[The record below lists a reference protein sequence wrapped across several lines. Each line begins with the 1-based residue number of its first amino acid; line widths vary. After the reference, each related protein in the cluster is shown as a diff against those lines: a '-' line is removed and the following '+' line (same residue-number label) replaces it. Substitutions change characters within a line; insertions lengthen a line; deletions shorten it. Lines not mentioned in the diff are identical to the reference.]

1 MKKLFSKKIV
11 YNALF
16 VLLLSGVVAVTGCEC
31 SVSTANIQDV
41 KICTSLSGN
50 LCNQDNTT
58 LGDTSPAIYVS
69 CLLKNAVSSTKVKF
83 TWLYYGDTKI
93 KIDDVTLDT
102 GELSGTV
109 ELNSYLSQPT
119 NGWPKG
125 VYEVEIT
132 VLTDNAKPVV
142 KQFTIN

>member
-125 VYEVEIT
+125 VYEVEVL
-132 VLTDNAKPVV
+132 VLTDNAKPVI